1 MATLVQKPGFFG
13 ELFIG
18 ISKKKPLCIGKGT
31 NSPKLNLQGEIF
43 ILQKKLKLK
52 LKGKGKKNKKCC
64 CLPCQKSKRN
74 SQAH

>member
-52 LKGKGKKNKKCC
+52 LKGK
-64 CLPCQKSKRN
+64 
-74 SQAH
+74 